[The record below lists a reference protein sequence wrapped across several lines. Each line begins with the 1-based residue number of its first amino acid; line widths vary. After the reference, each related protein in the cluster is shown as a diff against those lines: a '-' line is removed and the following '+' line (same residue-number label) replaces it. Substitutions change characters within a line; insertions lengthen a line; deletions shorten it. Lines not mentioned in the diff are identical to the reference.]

1 VFIRSMRAMRHEPAE
16 PRDGSD
22 FDSQRRLGVIDEMES
37 DPGSER
43 SRSDQ
48 TSFEAASQT
57 DRAPDLSAAAEPQ
70 ASRRSI
76 AFGLER
82 WGLIPLRA
90 PAATVLAALALA
102 VLAFLGIERIKT
114 DDSLSQL
121 FRSED
126 PTYKQ
131 FELVSR
137 EFPSSEYDVL
147 VVVSGQS
154 LLARDSV
161 DKLRSLVTDVQLID
175 GTRGVLS
182 MFSAREP
189 APEGGLPS
197 PLFPDPLPE
206 GSAYDALINRVM
218 TNDIIRGKLL
228 SDNGRL
234 AVAILSLE
242 PSAVGAGKL
251 DAVLNDIR
259 QTAGEDLQGTGLT
272 TELTGVPV
280 MQAEIRHALE
290 RDRILYNAVGF
301 ALGCGVAGF
310 FFRRV
315 SLMLVAAA
323 APLLAIVFALGA
335 LGWLGFR
342 LNMFLNVMTP
352 LIMVISFSDSM
363 QLTFAARDQMMAGR
377 DKRTAFRNAIRI
389 VGPACVLT
397 HAAAG
402 LSLLGLLTSSSDLIR
417 GFGEAGFLSTAIALV
432 TVLSLVPTLGVLLIR
447 DEARLVANLKAA
459 DPGVAT
465 LRRFCAWIAG
475 HMVSRPVLFS
485 LVDLVIVAG
494 LAVVYSGLQPSY
506 RLADEVPDK
515 QQALAASG
523 QLDAQISGSNP
534 VQVLITFPPGMSLYT
549 PQTLAAI
556 SDVQTVLESQPGVGN
571 VWSLESLRRWLAKQ
585 MGLNTVAA
593 LRQYVDELPLFLV
606 RRFIAEDEKSVV
618 VFGLVPDKNLTQLV
632 PIVDQLD
639 KRLNAVRKADPGYG
653 IAVTGLPVIA
663 ARNSAGM
670 INKLNRA
677 LTFEFGFI
685 AAFIGLAFRSVRIG
699 LACLPSGI
707 FPIVA
712 AGSLLRLLGYGLQFS
727 GVVALTVSFGLGLSA
742 TIHFL
747 NRMTQERQGDA
758 DPAKAVEKAT
768 VLMGPALILTALVLA
783 CGLAALVFSDLPP
796 LRLFG
801 WLGAFAMLA
810 ALVADLLILRPVIT
824 FLLRSERRRTPVL
837 APTIVS

>member
-1 VFIRSMRAMRHEPAE
+1 MDRTAI
-16 PRDGSD
+16 PRGD
-22 FDSQRRLGVIDEMES
+22 RLG
-37 DPGSER
+37 
-43 SRSDQ
+43 
-48 TSFEAASQT
+48 
-57 DRAPDLSAAAEPQ
+57 
-70 ASRRSI
+70 I

-82 WGLIPLRA
+82 FAFIPFRA
-90 PAATVLAALALA
+90 PTVTILAALAIAVLA
-102 VLAFLGIERIKT
+102 VLGIQRIKT

-126 PTYKQ
+126 PTFKQ
-131 FELVSR
+131 FEQISR
-137 EFPSSEYDVL
+137 QFPSSEYDVL
-147 VVVSGQS
+147 IVLSGET
-154 LLARDSV
+154 LLARESV
-161 DKLRSLVTDVQLID
+161 EKLGSLVTDVQLID

-182 MFSAREP
+182 MFSARQP
-189 APEGGLPS
+189 APEGGLPE

-206 GSAYDALINRVM
+206 GSAYHALMDRVKD
-218 TNDIIRGKLL
+218 NPIIRGKLL
-228 SDNGRL
+228 SDDGRL

-242 PSAVGAGKL
+242 PSAVDGGKL
-251 DAVLNDIR
+251 DAVVNDIR
-259 QTAGEDLQGTGLT
+259 RTADEDLQGTGLKA
-272 TELTGVPV
+272 ELTGVPV
-280 MQAEIRHALE
+280 MQLAIRRALE
-290 RDRILYNAVGF
+290 RDRVLYNAVGF
-301 ALGCGVAGF
+301 ALGCGIAGL
-310 FFRRV
+310 FFRRL
-315 SLMLVAAA
+315 SLMLIAAGP
-323 APLLAIVFALGA
+323 PLLAIVFALGA

-363 QLTFAARDQMMAGR
+363 QLTFAARDQLMEGR
-377 DKRTAFRNAIRI
+377 DKWTAFRNAIAI

-402 LSLLGLLTSSSDLIR
+402 LSLLGLLSSSSDLIR

-432 TVLSLVPTLGVLLIR
+432 TTLSLVPAFGVLLIR
-447 DEARLVANLKAA
+447 DEARLVATLRAA

-465 LRRFCAWIAG
+465 LRRFCGWIAR
-475 HMVSRPVLFS
+475 HMVSRPALFS
-485 LVDLVIVAG
+485 VVDLAVVAC

-506 RLADEVPDK
+506 RLADQVPNK
-515 QQALAASG
+515 ERALSASG
-523 QLDAQISGSNP
+523 RLDSEISGSNP
-534 VQVLITFPPGMSLYT
+534 IQVLITFPPGLDLYT
-549 PQTLAAI
+549 PQTLATIA
-556 SDVQTVLESQPGVGN
+556 DVQRVVESQPGVGN
-571 VWSLESLRRWLAKQ
+571 VWSVESLRRWLAEQ
-585 MGLNTVAA
+585 MGLTGVGA

-606 RRFIAEDEKSVV
+606 RRFVAADENSVV
-618 VFGLVPDKNLTQLV
+618 VFGLVPDKNLPQLV

-639 KRLNAVRKADPGYG
+639 VRLNAVREADPGYG

-677 LTFEFGFI
+677 LTFEFAFI

-712 AGSLLRLLGYGLQFS
+712 AGSVLRLLGYGLQFS

-747 NRMTQERQGDA
+747 NRMTQERQSNA
-758 DPAKAVEKAT
+758 DPAIAVEKAT

-801 WLGAFAMLA
+801 WLGALAMLA

-824 FLLRSERRRTPVL
+824 YLLRLERRHAPAL
-837 APTIVS
+837 KPTIVS

>member
-1 VFIRSMRAMRHEPAE
+1 LNSLHFIDRAAI
-16 PRDGSD
+16 PRTG
-22 FDSQRRLGVIDEMES
+22 RLG
-37 DPGSER
+37 
-43 SRSDQ
+43 
-48 TSFEAASQT
+48 
-57 DRAPDLSAAAEPQ
+57 
-70 ASRRSI
+70 I

-82 WGLIPLRA
+82 LAFIPLRA
-90 PAATVLAALALA
+90 PTVTILAALAIA
-102 VLAFLGIERIKT
+102 VLAILGIQRIKT

-126 PTYKQ
+126 PAFQQ
-131 FELVSR
+131 FEQISR
-137 EFPSSEYDVL
+137 QFPSSEYDVL
-147 VVVSGQS
+147 IVLSGQT

-161 DKLRSLVTDVQLID
+161 ERLRSLVTDVQLVD
-175 GTRGVLS
+175 GTRGLS

-206 GSAYDALINRVM
+206 GGAYHALIDRVKG
-218 TNDIIRGKLL
+218 NEIIRGKLL
-228 SDNGRL
+228 SGDGRL

-242 PSAVGAGKL
+242 SSAVNGGKL
-251 DAVLNDIR
+251 DTVVNDIR
-259 QTAGEDLQGTGLT
+259 QTADEDLQGTGVT
-272 TELTGVPV
+272 AELTGVPV
-280 MQAEIRHALE
+280 MQLAIRHALE

-301 ALGCGVAGF
+301 ALGCGIAGL
-310 FFRRV
+310 FFRRL
-315 SLMLVAAA
+315 SLMLVAAGP
-323 APLLAIVFALGA
+323 PLLAIVFALGA

-363 QLTFAARDQMMAGR
+363 QLTFAARDQLMAGR
-377 DKRTAFRNAIRI
+377 NKWTAFRNAIVI

-402 LSLLGLLTSSSDLIR
+402 LSLLGLLSSSSDLIR
-417 GFGEAGFLSTAIALV
+417 GFGEAGFLATAIALV
-432 TVLSLVPTLGVLLIR
+432 TTLSLVPAFGVLLIR
-447 DEARLVANLKAA
+447 DEARLVATLRAA

-465 LRRFCAWIAG
+465 LRRFFGWIAR
-475 HMVSRPVLFS
+475 HMVGRPALFS
-485 LVDLVIVAG
+485 VVD
-494 LAVVYSGLQPSY
+494 LAVVVCLAVIYSGLQPSY
-506 RLADEVPDK
+506 RLADQVPDK
-515 QQALAASG
+515 ERALSASG
-523 QLDAQISGSNP
+523 RLDSEISGSNP
-534 VQVLITFPPGMSLYT
+534 IQVLITFPPGLGLYT
-549 PQTLAAI
+549 PQTLATIA
-556 SDVQTVLESQPGVGN
+556 DVQRVVESQPGVGN
-571 VWSLESLRRWLAKQ
+571 VWSLESLRRWLAEQ
-585 MGLNTVAA
+585 MGLTGVSA

-606 RRFIAEDEKSVV
+606 RRFIAADESSVV
-618 VFGLVPDKNLTQLV
+618 VFGLVPDKNLAQLV

-639 KRLNAVRKADPGYG
+639 ARLNAVRKADPRYG
-653 IAVTGLPVIA
+653 IAVTGLPVVA

-677 LTFEFGFI
+677 LTVEFVFI
-685 AAFIGLAFRSVRIG
+685 AAFIGVAFRSARIG
-699 LACLPSGI
+699 FACLPSGI

-712 AGSLLRLLGYGLQFS
+712 AGSVLRLLGYGLQFS

-747 NRMTQERQGDA
+747 NRLTQERQSDA
-758 DPAKAVEKAT
+758 DPAIAVEKAT

-801 WLGAFAMLA
+801 WLGALAMLA

-824 FLLRSERRRTPVL
+824 FLLRLERRRAPVL
-837 APTIVS
+837 KPTIVS

>member
-1 VFIRSMRAMRHEPAE
+1 LNSLHFIDRAAI
-16 PRDGSD
+16 PRTG
-22 FDSQRRLGVIDEMES
+22 RLG
-37 DPGSER
+37 
-43 SRSDQ
+43 
-48 TSFEAASQT
+48 
-57 DRAPDLSAAAEPQ
+57 
-70 ASRRSI
+70 I

-82 WGLIPLRA
+82 LAFIPLRA
-90 PAATVLAALALA
+90 PTVTILAALAIA
-102 VLAFLGIERIKT
+102 VLAILGIQRIKT

-126 PTYKQ
+126 PAFQQ
-131 FELVSR
+131 FEQISR
-137 EFPSSEYDVL
+137 QFPSSEYDVL
-147 VVVSGQS
+147 IVLSGQT

-161 DKLRSLVTDVQLID
+161 ERLRSLVTDVQLVD
-175 GTRGVLS
+175 GTRGLS

-206 GSAYDALINRVM
+206 GGAYHALIDRVKG
-218 TNDIIRGKLL
+218 NEIIRGKLL
-228 SDNGRL
+228 SGDGRL

-242 PSAVGAGKL
+242 SSAVNGGKL
-251 DAVLNDIR
+251 DTVVNDIR
-259 QTAGEDLQGTGLT
+259 QTADEDLQGTGVT
-272 TELTGVPV
+272 AELTGVPV
-280 MQAEIRHALE
+280 MQLAIRHALE

-301 ALGCGVAGF
+301 ALGCGIAGL
-310 FFRRV
+310 FFRRL
-315 SLMLVAAA
+315 SLMLVAAGP
-323 APLLAIVFALGA
+323 PLLAIVFALGA

-363 QLTFAARDQMMAGR
+363 QLTFAARDQLMAGR
-377 DKRTAFRNAIRI
+377 NKWTAFRNAIVI

-402 LSLLGLLTSSSDLIR
+402 LSLLGLLSSSSDLIR
-417 GFGEAGFLSTAIALV
+417 GFGEAGFLATAIALV
-432 TVLSLVPTLGVLLIR
+432 TTLSLVPAFGVLLIR
-447 DEARLVANLKAA
+447 DEARLVATLRAA

-465 LRRFCAWIAG
+465 LRRFFGWIAR
-475 HMVSRPVLFS
+475 HMVGRPALFS
-485 LVDLVIVAG
+485 VVD
-494 LAVVYSGLQPSY
+494 LAVVACLAVIYSGLQPSY
-506 RLADEVPDK
+506 RLADQVPDK
-515 QQALAASG
+515 ERALSASG
-523 QLDAQISGSNP
+523 RLDSEISGSNP
-534 VQVLITFPPGMSLYT
+534 IQVLITFPPGLGLYT
-549 PQTLAAI
+549 PQTLATIA
-556 SDVQTVLESQPGVGN
+556 DVQRVVESQPGVGN
-571 VWSLESLRRWLAKQ
+571 VWSLESLRRWLAEQ
-585 MGLNTVAA
+585 MGLTGVSA

-606 RRFIAEDEKSVV
+606 RRFIAADESSVV
-618 VFGLVPDKNLTQLV
+618 VFGLVPDKNLAQLV

-639 KRLNAVRKADPGYG
+639 ARLNAVRKADPRYG
-653 IAVTGLPVIA
+653 IAVTGLPVVA

-677 LTFEFGFI
+677 LTVEFVFI
-685 AAFIGLAFRSVRIG
+685 AAFIGVAFRSARIG
-699 LACLPSGI
+699 FACLPSGI

-712 AGSLLRLLGYGLQFS
+712 AGSVLRLLGYGLQFS

-747 NRMTQERQGDA
+747 NRLTQERQSDA
-758 DPAKAVEKAT
+758 DPAIAVEKAT

-801 WLGAFAMLA
+801 WLGALAMLA

-824 FLLRSERRRTPVL
+824 FLLRLERRRAPVL
-837 APTIVS
+837 KPTIVS